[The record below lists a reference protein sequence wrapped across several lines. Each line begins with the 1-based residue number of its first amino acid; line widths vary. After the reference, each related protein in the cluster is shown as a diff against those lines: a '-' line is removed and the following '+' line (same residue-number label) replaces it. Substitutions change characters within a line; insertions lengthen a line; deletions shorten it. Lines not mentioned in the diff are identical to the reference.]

1 MSLNP
6 IFDLTGKVAV
16 VTGAG
21 GGLGLAICEAM
32 AEAGADVVCADIDPE
47 SAGLA
52 GAAVAMR
59 GRRALTL
66 CCDVTRQQDVR
77 AMIERTLDFGHGRL
91 DIFFNNAGISQRPA
105 LLHEMEPAEWD
116 RVLAVNLQGVYAC
129 AREALAVMVK
139 QGSGKLINVAS
150 IWGMTGSARIKPLPA
165 YTASKGAVVNLTR
178 ELGLEYAPFG
188 INVNG
193 ICPGFFATGIG
204 NGAFG
209 NPEFVRAVSG
219 VTALGRV
226 GQPGEMKGAAILLAS
241 AASDYMCG
249 HMLVMDG
256 GALAH

>member
-1 MSLNP
+1 MPLDQL
-6 IFDLTGKVAV
+6 FDLTGKIAV

-21 GGLGLAICEAM
+21 GGLGRAFCEAM
-32 AEAGADVVCADIDPE
+32 AEAGADVVCADIDQE
-47 SAGLA
+47 TAGQA
-52 GAAVAMR
+52 GAAVAAR
-59 GRRALTL
+59 GRRALAL
-66 CCDVTRQQDVR
+66 RCDVSRQPDVR
-77 AMIERTLDFGHGRL
+77 AMVEKTLAFGHGRL

-116 RVLAVNLQGVYAC
+116 RVLAVNLNGVYAC

-139 QGSGKLINVAS
+139 QRSGKLINIAS

-193 ICPGFFATGIG
+193 ICPGFFATGMG

-209 NPEFVRAVSG
+209 DPDFVKAVSA

-226 GQPGEMKGAAILLAS
+226 GRPEEMKGAAILLAS

>member
-1 MSLNP
+1 MTVAD
-6 IFDLTGKVAV
+6 IFDLTGRIAV

-21 GGLGLAICEAM
+21 GGLGRALCEAM
-32 AEAGADVVCADIDPE
+32 AEAGADVVCADINE
-47 SAGLA
+47 EAAAQA
-52 GAAVAMR
+52 GAAVTAR
-59 GRRALTL
+59 GRRALSL
-66 CCDVTRQQDVR
+66 HCDVTKEEDVK
-77 AMIERTLDFGHGRL
+77 AMIESTLAFGGRL
-91 DIFFNNAGISQRPA
+91 DILFNNAGISHPPT
-105 LLHEMEPAEWD
+105 LLHDMEPAEWN
-116 RVLAVNLQGVYAC
+116 RVLGINLNGVYYC
-129 AREALAVMVK
+129 AREALKVMVK
-139 QGSGKLINVAS
+139 QGSGKLINIAS

-204 NGAFG
+204 NGAFSD
-209 NPEFVRAVSG
+209 PAFVNAVSA

-226 GQPGEMKGAAILLAS
+226 GQPSELKGAAIFLAS

-249 HMLVMDG
+249 HMLVLDG